1 MNNEV
6 PLGWTPLGRSSP
18 FLGPLWV
25 HPDGPCSG
33 VRTDER
39 HLNSRGAVHGGALGP
54 VADTMLG
61 YALAYGA
68 DRSVVLITAHLSID
82 LLGGIGPGQ

>member
-1 MNNEV
+1 VDAARALE
-6 PLGWTPLGRSSP
+6 PLPRAAVGA
-18 FLGPLWV
+18 
-25 HPDGPCSG
+25 
-33 VRTDER
+33 
-39 HLNSRGAVHGGALGP
+39 SRRALFRCAHRRAPPQQPGAVHGGALGP

-61 YALAYGA
+61 YALTYGT